1 MLGPLEDGE
10 VELGRLFFPG
20 VAAPCGFD
28 EGSWKVWVSGGHR
41 QGGGGG
47 YQTG

>member
-10 VELGRLFFPG
+10 VELGGLFFPG

-28 EGSWKVWVSGGHR
+28 EGSWKEGWVSGGQAER
-41 QGGGGG
+41 GIPNWMM
-47 YQTG
+47 